1 MQSGEDERI
10 TTPWEDVGLSRSE
23 YHRVCEDLD
32 RRPNPL
38 ELGLYGLM
46 WSEHCSYKSSRRHLE
61 QLPTEAPYVLQ
72 GPGENAGVIDL
83 GEGLALA
90 FRIESHNHPSAI
102 EPVQGAATGVG
113 GILRDIF
120 TVGARPIALLD
131 SLRFGDPGDPRT
143 RYLFEGVVSG
153 ISFYG
158 NCVGVPTVGGEIYFD
173 EAYRENP
180 LVNVMCLGLAPK
192 DRLVRGRASGAGNP
206 VFIVGARTGRD
217 GIHGASLLAS
227 REFDE
232 ETESMR
238 PAVQV
243 GDPFRE
249 KLLIEACMQLTG
261 SDAVVGVNDLGAAG
275 LTSAASETASRA
287 GMGMEIDVTRV
298 PLREE
303 GMTPYEVMLSESQER
318 MLVIAHR
325 GREGEVEDIFDR
337 WELEAARIG
346 EVTSDGQLRILED
359 GTEVASIPALS
370 LTEGAPAYDRPMRSP
385 APDPGFHAGEIPEPQ
400 DLNRV
405 LLQMLSHPNLCSRR
419 EVYEQYDHMVGINT
433 AMNPGADAAVLR
445 VRGSGQGIAVAV
457 DGNGMLCHLDPR
469 RGAMNV
475 VAESYRNLSAV
486 GARPLAVTN
495 CLNFASPEK
504 PEVMYRFAEVVAG
517 MGEACQ
523 ALGTPVT
530 GGNVSFYNETGGREI
545 YPTPVIGMVGLLEDV
560 SRCVPPG
567 FAADGDAVLLLGGG
581 TGSLG
586 GSQYLNIVAGK
597 VAGPVPTVDFAAER
611 VAGKACRVG
620 IARGWIRS
628 AHDVSDG
635 GLAVAL
641 AEAACLSPSQLG
653 AKIELQAGERADEI
667 LFGEGGPR
675 YLVSAAPESLEALL
689 ERSRELGCPLDVIG
703 EVGGSFLRVATGQRR
718 IDIPVADL
726 VEAREGGLQ

>member
-1 MQSGEDERI
+1 MQPGDNEGGA
-10 TTPWEDVGLSRSE
+10 TPWRDVGLSRSE
-23 YHRVCEDLD
+23 YDRVCEDLD

-46 WSEHCSYKSSRRHLE
+46 WSEHCSYKSSRRHLA
-61 QLPTEAPYVLQ
+61 QLPTEAPHVLQ

-180 LVNVMCLGLAPK
+180 LVNVMCLGLVTK
-192 DRLVRGRASGAGNP
+192 DRLVGGRASGAGNP
-206 VFIVGARTGRD
+206 VFIVGTRTGRD

-232 ETESMR
+232 AAESMR

-249 KLLIEACMQLTG
+249 KLLIEACMELTG

-275 LTSAASETASRA
+275 LTSAASETASRG
-287 GMGMEIDVTRV
+287 GMGMEIDVARV
-298 PLREE
+298 PRREE

-325 GREGEVEDIFDR
+325 GREDEVEDIFKR

-346 EVTSDGQLRILED
+346 EVTSDGLLRVLED
-359 GTEVASIPALS
+359 GTEVASVPALS
-370 LTEGAPAYDRPMRSP
+370 LTEGAPAYDRPMQPP
-385 APDPGFHAGEIPEPQ
+385 APAPGFDLGEIPEPR

-433 AMNPGADAAVLR
+433 VMKPGADAAVLR
-445 VRGSGQGIAVAV
+445 VRGSGGGIAVVV

-486 GARPLAVTN
+486 GARPVAVTN

-504 PEVMYRFAEVVAG
+504 PEVMYRFAEVVSG
-517 MGEACQ
+517 MGEACR

-567 FAADGDAVLLLGGG
+567 FAAAGDVVLLLGGG

-586 GSQYLNIVAGK
+586 GSQYLSIVAGK
-597 VAGPVPTVDFAAER
+597 VAGPVPDVDFAAER
-611 VAGKACRVG
+611 AAGEACRVG

-641 AEAACLSPSQLG
+641 AEAACLSPCQLG
-653 AKIELQAGERADEI
+653 AEIELQGGQRGDEV

-675 YLVSAAPESLEALL
+675 YLVSAAPESLEALV
-689 ERSRELGCPLDVIG
+689 ERAQELGCPLEVIG
-703 EVGGSFLRVATGQRR
+703 EVGGSSLSVTTGRTR
-718 IDIPVADL
+718 IDLSVAEL
-726 VEAREGGLQ
+726 VEAREGGIK